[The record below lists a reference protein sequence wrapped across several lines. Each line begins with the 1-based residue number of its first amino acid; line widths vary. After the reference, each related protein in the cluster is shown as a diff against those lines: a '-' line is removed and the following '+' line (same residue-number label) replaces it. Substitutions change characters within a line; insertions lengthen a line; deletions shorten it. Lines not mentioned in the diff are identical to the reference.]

1 MADGPRSPSPLRL
14 FSRALQ
20 LRCPRCAGHPVFA
33 SWLRMVERCPACG
46 MRTARGEEGYVVG
59 AYMFNIIAAE
69 LVWAGVVGALI
80 WFTWPDPPWEY
91 LLYGSG
97 LLMIVLPFLCYPFS
111 RTLFLAFDLL
121 FRPAE
126 DTEVGTKEGG
136 GQ

>member
-1 MADGPRSPSPLRL
+1 
-14 FSRALQ
+14 
-20 LRCPRCAGHPVFA
+20 
-33 SWLRMVERCPACG
+33 
-46 MRTARGEEGYVVG
+46 
-59 AYMFNIIAAE
+59 MFNIIAAE